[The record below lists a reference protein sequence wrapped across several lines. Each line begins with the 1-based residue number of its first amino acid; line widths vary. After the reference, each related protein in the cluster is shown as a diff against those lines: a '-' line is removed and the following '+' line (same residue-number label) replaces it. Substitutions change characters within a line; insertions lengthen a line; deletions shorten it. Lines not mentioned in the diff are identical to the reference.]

1 MANTQYAIRH
11 TQSGFNGEYAIRN
24 TQYAIRN
31 TQSGFNGE
39 YAIRNTQYAIRN
51 MYEDT
56 FFNKTN
62 LKRSLQRS
70 FVVSNW
76 RVALMLAL
84 ALLGVALVGGG
95 LIVFVHPALAVALP
109 LALAVGLLMLRT
121 PQWGLY
127 GTIAVAVLL
136 PFAALPIKIGF
147 KPTFL
152 DVTLAATFFV
162 WFMTLLA
169 GRATRLRF
177 SPVAPGILAFI
188 LIAFTAFVAGLQHAS
203 LDKQTLRRF
212 AELILGTA
220 LFFVVV
226 DHVRTRRQLEGLA
239 TMMMWC
245 GFLSAAIGIVLYLLP
260 HDISNGLLNRLGIFD
275 YPRGWVLR
283 FILDDPSNNQRAI
296 STSVDPNVF
305 GGLMILMGAFAVP
318 QVVAARPLFPR
329 WLSAMMVGTM
339 VLALALTFSRASM
352 LGFVIALSPLIL
364 LRYRRLIPWA
374 IGGALA
380 LLLLPQA
387 QDYILH
393 FIAGLRGQDLAT
405 QMRFGEYKDAIELIR
420 RYPYLGVGFS
430 ASPDIDLYIG
440 VSSVY
445 LLIAEQMGLIGLSI
459 YLLLNLTFFVVA
471 WRGIQRLRPETSR
484 IDPLLMGLTS
494 AIFGALFA
502 GILDHHFFDTTFP
515 HFATIYWLLM
525 GLAVAA
531 TYIAREE
538 EEEKPAI
545 SGGSGTEEGPTEPS
559 INPLPLIWDGAK

>member
-1 MANTQYAIRH
+1 MLIFALFAI
-11 TQSGFNGEYAIRN
+11 
-24 TQYAIRN
+24 
-31 TQSGFNGE
+31 
-39 YAIRNTQYAIRN
+39 
-51 MYEDT
+51 
-56 FFNKTN
+56 
-62 LKRSLQRS
+62 
-70 FVVSNW
+70 
-76 RVALMLAL
+76 
-84 ALLGVALVGGG
+84 ALLGGG
-95 LIVFVHPALAVALP
+95 LIAFVHPALAIAIP
-109 LALAVGLLMLRT
+109 LALAVALLMLRT

-136 PFAALPIKIGF
+136 PFAALPVKIGF

-152 DVTLAATFFV
+152 DVTLGATFFV
-162 WFMTLLA
+162 WFMSLLA

-177 SPVAPGILAFI
+177 SQVAPFITAFI
-188 LIAFTAFVAGLQHAS
+188 LIAFTAFVAGLQHAT

-220 LFFVVV
+220 LFFIVV
-226 DHVRTRRQLEGLA
+226 DHVRTRKQLEGLA
-239 TMMMWC
+239 SVLMWC
-245 GFLSAAIGIVLYLLP
+245 GFLSAAIGIVLYILP
-260 HDISNGLLNRLGIFD
+260 HDISNNLLNQLGFFD

-283 FILDDPSNNQRAI
+283 FILDDPTNNQRAI

-305 GGLMILMGAFAVP
+305 GGLMILMAAFAAP

-329 WLSAMMVGTM
+329 WLSVIMVGTM
-339 VLALALTFSRASM
+339 VLALALTFSRGSM
-352 LGFVIALSPLIL
+352 AGFVVALSPLML

-374 IGGALA
+374 MAGGLI

-445 LLIAEQMGLIGLSI
+445 LLIAEQMGLIGLSA
-459 YLLLNLTFFVVA
+459 YLLLNMVFFVVA
-471 WRGIQRLRPETSR
+471 WRGIQRLDPNTSR
-484 IDPLLMGLTS
+484 LDPLLIGLTS
-494 AIFGALFA
+494 AIFGTLFA
-502 GILDHHFFDTTFP
+502 GIFDHHFFDMTFP

-525 GLAVAA
+525 GLAVSAS
-531 TYIAREE
+531 YLVDE
-538 EEEKPAI
+538 P
-545 SGGSGTEEGPTEPS
+545 EEGNRKPS
-559 INPLPLIWDGAK
+559 INPLPLILDGAKSS

>member
-1 MANTQYAIRH
+1 
-11 TQSGFNGEYAIRN
+11 
-24 TQYAIRN
+24 
-31 TQSGFNGE
+31 
-39 YAIRNTQYAIRN
+39 
-51 MYEDT
+51 MYEAP
-56 FFNKTN
+56 FFNSMDF
-62 LKRSLQRS
+62 KRSLQRS

-76 RVALMLAL
+76 RVGVLLGL

-95 LIVFVHPALAVALP
+95 LIALVHPALAVALP
-109 LALAVGLLMLRT
+109 VALAVGLLMLRT

-127 GTIAVAVLL
+127 GTVAVAVLL

-152 DVTLAATFFV
+152 DVTLGATFFV

-177 SPVAPGILAFI
+177 SAVAPFIMGFI
-188 LIAFTAFVAGLQHAS
+188 LIAFAAFVAGLEHAS

-220 LFFVVV
+220 LFFIVV
-226 DHVRTRRQLEGLA
+226 DHVRERRQLEGLA
-239 TMMMWC
+239 TVIMWC
-245 GFLSAAIGIVLYLLP
+245 GFLSAAMGIVLYLLP
-260 HDISNGLLNRLGIFD
+260 HDISNGVLNRLGVFD
-275 YPRGWVLR
+275 YPTGWVLR
-283 FILDDPSNNQRAI
+283 FILDDPTNNQRAI

-305 GGLMILMGAFAVP
+305 GGLMILMAAFAAP

-329 WLSAMMVGTM
+329 WLSAIMLGTM
-339 VLALALTFSRASM
+339 VLALALTFSRGSM
-352 LGFVIALSPLIL
+352 AGFVVALSPLML

-374 IGGALA
+374 MVGALS

-393 FIAGLRGQDLAT
+393 FIAGLRGEDLAT

-440 VSSVY
+440 VSNVY

-459 YLLLNLTFFVVA
+459 YLILNGAFFVVV
-471 WRGIQRLRPETSR
+471 WRVIRQLQPQHSR
-484 IDPLLMGLTS
+484 VEPLLMGLTS
-494 AIFGALFA
+494 AIFGSLFA
-502 GILDHHFFDTTFP
+502 GTLDHHFFDTTFP
-515 HFATIYWLLM
+515 HFATLYWLLM

-531 TYIAREE
+531 TYIGIEE
-538 EEEKPAI
+538 QEVRAMAAQAGEMA
-545 SGGSGTEEGPTEPS
+545 PTQQAATAPS
-559 INPLPLIWDGAK
+559 ANPFPLVLDGAK